1 MKSRKRQDILNFSVV
16 LYPVKKTNKRYL
28 TTPHRTMANDNTIC
42 HLESDYNNGAHETVL
57 RKLIATNDE
66 RTQSYG
72 DDRFSEHARQLIR
85 EACNAPE
92 AQIWFLAGGTQTNA
106 TIIDC
111 ALQPYEGVLCTET
124 AHINVHEA
132 GAVEFTGHKVITLPS
147 HDGKMNAN
155 DLRSWLTDYFADET
169 AEHMVRAGMV
179 YLTFPTELGTL
190 YTADELTTLRDICNE
205 CGLLLYV
212 DGARL
217 AYGLAASGDVNLQL
231 LARLADIFY
240 IGGTKCGALCG
251 EAVVFPRGNAPS
263 HMLSRIKRHGALLA
277 KSRVVGVQ
285 FEALFQPIG
294 DTSLYFTIGREAVE
308 LAMRL
313 RHLFVEQLGYLPFI
327 DSPTNQQ
334 FYVIPNEDLDL
345 LRRYIGF
352 EVWCPVDAQKTA
364 CRFVTSW
371 ATKRQEIEALEPQLR

>member
-1 MKSRKRQDILNFSVV
+1 MLI
-16 LYPVKKTNKRYL
+16 
-28 TTPHRTMANDNTIC
+28 
-42 HLESDYNNGAHETVL
+42 HLESDYNNGAHELVL
-57 RKLIATNDE
+57 RHLIETNDE

-72 DDRFSEHARQLIR
+72 DDRFSEQARERIR
-85 EACNAPE
+85 EACEAQD

-111 ALQPYEGVLCTET
+111 VLQPYEGVLCAET

-132 GAVEFTGHKVITLPS
+132 GAVEFTGHKVISLPA
-147 HDGKMNAN
+147 HQGKL
-155 DLRSWLTDYFADET
+155 DVEELRTWLAAYFADET
-169 AEHMVRAGMV
+169 AEHMVRPGMV

-190 YTADELTTLRDICNE
+190 YSAAELTAIHDVCHE
-205 CGLLLYV
+205 YGLLLYV

-217 AYGLAASGDVNLQL
+217 AYGLAASEEVTLQL
-231 LARLADIFY
+231 LAQTVDVFY

-251 EAVVFPRGNAPS
+251 EAVVFPKGNAPA

-285 FEALFQPIG
+285 FDALFAKVG
-294 DTSLYFTIGREAVE
+294 ESLLYLQIGRRAVT

-313 RHLFVEQLGYLPFI
+313 RRHFVERLGYRLFI

-334 FYVIPNEDLDL
+334 FFIIPNDDLER
-345 LRRYIGF
+345 LRQHFGF
-352 EVWCPVDAQKTA
+352 EAWCPVDATHTA

-371 ATKRQEIEALEPQLR
+371 ATTDAEIDELE

>member
-1 MKSRKRQDILNFSVV
+1 M
-16 LYPVKKTNKRYL
+16 
-28 TTPHRTMANDNTIC
+28 TTDCDTLC
-42 HLESDYNNGAHETVL
+42 HLESDYNNGAHEAVL
-57 RKLIATNDE
+57 HHFLETNDE

-72 DDRFSEHARQLIR
+72 DDRFSENARRLIR
-85 EACNAPE
+85 EACEAPE

-111 ALQPYEGVLCTET
+111 TLQPYEGVLCPET

-132 GAVEFTGHKVITLPS
+132 GAVEFTGHKVIVLPS
-147 HDGKMNAN
+147 HKGKLDAK
-155 DLRSWLTDYFADET
+155 DLRAWLTAYFADET
-169 AEHMVRAGMV
+169 AGHMVRPGMV
-179 YLTFPTELGTL
+179 YITFPTELGTL
-190 YTADELTTLRDICNE
+190 YTADELKALHNICQKYS
-205 CGLLLYV
+205 LLLYI

-217 AYGLAASGDVNLQL
+217 AYGLAASQDITLPL

-285 FEALFQPIG
+285 FETLFQPVG
-294 DTSLYFTIGREAVE
+294 GTSLYLIIGSQAVS

-313 RHLFVEQLGYLPFI
+313 RRLFVERLGYKPFI

-334 FYVIPNEDLDL
+334 FYIFSNEVLEL
-345 LRRYIGF
+345 LRRHIGF
-352 EVWCPVDAQKTA
+352 EVWCPVDENHTA

-371 ATKRQEIEALEPQLR
+371 ATTEQEISALETMILS

>member
-1 MKSRKRQDILNFSVV
+1 MIQE
-16 LYPVKKTNKRYL
+16 TNNIQV
-28 TTPHRTMANDNTIC
+28 TAHGDTVC
-42 HLESDYNNGAHETVL
+42 HLESDYNNGAHEAVL
-57 RKLIATNDE
+57 RHLLETNDE

-85 EACNAPE
+85 EACEAPQ

-124 AHINVHEA
+124 AHINVHES
-132 GAVEFTGHKVITLPS
+132 GAVEFTGHKVMPLPS
-147 HDGKMNAN
+147 HEGKLDAAE
-155 DLRSWLTDYFADET
+155 LQTWLTAYFADET
-169 AEHMVRAGMV
+169 AEHMVRPGMV

-190 YTADELTTLRDICNE
+190 YTAEELKKIHDICQE
-205 CGLLLYV
+205 YGLLLYI

-217 AYGLAASGDVNLQL
+217 AYGLAASTDVTLPL

-251 EAVVFPRGNAPS
+251 EAVVFPKGNAPS
-263 HMLSRIKRHGALLA
+263 HMLSRIKQHGALLA

-294 DTSLYFTIGREAVE
+294 DIPLYLTLGQKAVA
-308 LAMRL
+308 LAMQL
-313 RHLFVEQLGYLPFI
+313 RHCFVEQLGYRPFI

-334 FYVIPNEDLDL
+334 FYIIPNEDLEG
-345 LRRYIGF
+345 LRRHIGF
-352 EVWCPVDAQKTA
+352 EVWCPVDATHTA

-371 ATKRQEIEALEPQLR
+371 ATTEEEISRTSAQIAAR

>member
-1 MKSRKRQDILNFSVV
+1 MI
-16 LYPVKKTNKRYL
+16 
-28 TTPHRTMANDNTIC
+28 
-42 HLESDYNNGAHETVL
+42 HLESDYNNGAHQTVL
-57 RKLIATNDE
+57 RHLTETNDE

-72 DDRFSEHARQLIR
+72 DDRFSEQARNLIR
-85 EACNAPE
+85 EACKTSD

-111 ALQPYEGVLCTET
+111 VLQPYEGVLCAET

-132 GAVEFTGHKVITLPS
+132 GAVEFTGHKVIALPARE
-147 HDGKMNAN
+147 GKLNVK
-155 DLRSWLTDYFADET
+155 DLQAWLTAYFADDT
-169 AEHMVRAGMV
+169 AEHMVRPGMV
-179 YLTFPTELGTL
+179 YITFPTELGTL
-190 YTADELTTLRDICNE
+190 YSAEELKALHDVCRKYD
-205 CGLLLYV
+205 LKLYV

-217 AYGLAASGDVNLQL
+217 AYGLAASPDVTLPL
-231 LARLADIFY
+231 LAQTTDVFY

-251 EAVVFPRGNAPS
+251 EAVVFPKGDAPT

-285 FEALFQPIG
+285 FEALFTSTQPETPLYLEIG
-294 DTSLYFTIGREAVE
+294 QQAVA

-313 RHLFVEQLGYLPFI
+313 RRLFVESMGYHPFI

-334 FYVIPNEDLDL
+334 FYIVPNDDLGR
-345 LRRYIGF
+345 LRQLIGF
-352 EVWCPVDAQKTA
+352 EVWCPVDDHNTA

-371 ATKRQEIEALEPQLR
+371 ATTDAEIEELEKKLGKTGL

>member
-1 MKSRKRQDILNFSVV
+1 MKEQEKIDAL
-16 LYPVKKTNKRYL
+16 
-28 TTPHRTMANDNTIC
+28 C
-42 HLESDYNNGAHETVL
+42 HLESDYNNGAHEAVL
-57 RKLIATNDE
+57 RRLVETNDE

-72 DDRFSEHARQLIR
+72 DDCFSEHARQLIR
-85 EACNAPE
+85 EACDVPE

-111 ALQPYEGVLCTET
+111 ALQPYEGVLCAET

-132 GAVEFTGHKVITLPS
+132 GAVEFTGHKVIALPS
-147 HDGKMNAN
+147 HEGKLNVG
-155 DLRSWLTDYFADET
+155 DLRAWLTAYFADDT
-169 AEHMVRAGMV
+169 AEHMVRPGMV
-179 YLTFPTELGTL
+179 YITFPTELGTL
-190 YTADELTTLRDICNE
+190 YTAAELLALHEICQE
-205 CGLLLYV
+205 YGLLLYI

-217 AYGLAASGDVNLQL
+217 AYGLAASMDVTLPL
-231 LARLADIFY
+231 LTRLADIFY

-263 HMLSRIKRHGALLA
+263 HMLSRIKQHGALLA

-285 FEALFQPIG
+285 FEALFQPLG
-294 DTSLYFTIGREAVE
+294 DTSLYLSIGSQADS

-313 RHLFVEQLGYLPFI
+313 RRLFVERLGYKPFI

-334 FYVIPNEDLDL
+334 FYIIPNTNLDL
-345 LRRYIGF
+345 LRRHIGF
-352 EVWCPVDAQKTA
+352 EVWCPVDETHTA

-371 ATKRQEIEALEPQLR
+371 ATTEQEIAALELMKLG

>member
-1 MKSRKRQDILNFSVV
+1 MN
-16 LYPVKKTNKRYL
+16 TN
-28 TTPHRTMANDNTIC
+28 IC
-42 HLESDYNNGAHETVL
+42 HLESDYNNGAHEVVL
-57 RKLIATNDE
+57 RHLVETNKE

-72 DDRFSEHARQLIR
+72 DDCFSEQARQLIR
-85 EACNAPE
+85 KACEAPE

-111 ALQPYEGVLCTET
+111 ALQPYEGVICADT

-132 GAVEFTGHKVITLPS
+132 GAIEFTGHKVIALPS
-147 HDGKMNAN
+147 NQGKLEATT
-155 DLRSWLTDYFADET
+155 LTSYLSAFFADET
-169 AEHMVRAGMV
+169 AEHMVRPGMV
-179 YLTFPTELGTL
+179 YITFPTELGTL
-190 YTADELTTLRDICNE
+190 YNLDELMALHDICQQY
-205 CGLLLYV
+205 GLLLYV

-217 AYGLAASGDVNLQL
+217 AYGLAASKDITLPL
-231 LARLADIFY
+231 LSRLVDIFY

-263 HMLSRIKRHGALLA
+263 HMLSRIKRHGSLLA

-285 FEALFQPIG
+285 FEALFQPSGSSTPYLSIG
-294 DTSLYFTIGREAVE
+294 QQAVA

-313 RHLFVEQLGYLPFI
+313 RRLFVERLGYAPFI

-334 FYVIPNEDLDL
+334 FYIIPNSDLDR
-345 LRRYIGF
+345 LRRHIGF
-352 EVWCPVDAQKTA
+352 EVWCPVDASHTA

-371 ATKRQEIEALEPQLR
+371 ATSEQEIEMLEQQI

>member
-1 MKSRKRQDILNFSVV
+1 MI
-16 LYPVKKTNKRYL
+16 
-28 TTPHRTMANDNTIC
+28 
-42 HLESDYNNGAHETVL
+42 HLESDYNNGAHEAVL
-57 RKLIATNDE
+57 RHLLETNDE

-72 DDRFSEHARQLIR
+72 DDRFSQQARELIR
-85 EACNAPE
+85 EACQTPE

-111 ALQPYEGVLCTET
+111 VLQPFEGVLCADT

-132 GAVEFTGHKVITLPS
+132 GAVEFTGHKVIALPS
-147 HDGKMNAN
+147 HEGKLDAR
-155 DLRSWLTDYFADET
+155 DLRNWLEAYFADDT
-169 AEHMVRAGMV
+169 AEHMVRPGMV
-179 YLTFPTELGTL
+179 YITFPTELGTL
-190 YTADELTTLRDICNE
+190 YSAQELTALHDICQEYN
-205 CGLLLYV
+205 LRLYI

-217 AYGLAASGDVNLQL
+217 AYGLAASTDVTLPH
-231 LARLADIFY
+231 LARLADVFY

-251 EAVVFPRGNAPS
+251 EAVVFPKGDAPS

-285 FEALFQPIG
+285 FEALFQHDNGTPLYLNIG
-294 DTSLYFTIGREAVE
+294 KHAVS

-313 RHLFVEQLGYLPFI
+313 RSLFVERLGYKPFI

-334 FYVIPNEDLDL
+334 FYIIPNEDLDA
-345 LRRYIGF
+345 LRQQIGF
-352 EVWCPVDAQKTA
+352 EVWCPVDDSHTA

-371 ATKRQEIEALEPQLR
+371 ATTEDEIVELERLTQKMITR